1 MLFFFKNL
9 LSPHGITW
17 RKKHFGKKWAEQLL
31 KVNHP
36 TATATYSIRK
46 ILDNRK
52 NFPKDFQNS
61 SRSPELSL
69 SEYIT
74 TQHKGCICQGEGL
87 TQGCICQDEGLTQGC
102 ICQGEGLTPVGPA
115 QNGRHPHDEV
125 LKQFVR
131 ESIIDRCTTP
141 CFDCNS

>member
-87 TQGCICQDEGLTQGC
+87 T
-102 ICQGEGLTPVGPA
+102 PVGPA